1 MSYSL
6 KSSIWCTLV
15 LAAFSGCIKDTL
27 KTSYTYTLAQP
38 IFKTTQ
44 EVRENIKNVP
54 GTALKNPGKMYVSGS
69 YIFLNER
76 NKGIHVINNS
86 NPANPINESFIAI
99 PGCEDLA
106 IFGKTLYADC
116 YTDLMVLDISNPKSV
131 VLKEVTSNLFPE
143 RRFTMGFAMD
153 SNQVIT
159 DWIVKDTTT
168 IHKTNITDG
177 QLINGGLWFNSS
189 FEFTSFSAGN
199 STRTQAGKGGSM
211 ARFAISHNY
220 LYAVTQQN
228 LLALSLANPLS
239 PKLTSNKAMGWGIET
254 IYPFQDKL
262 FIGSNSGMFIYLLSD
277 PAQPKQTAIFTHAT
291 VCDPVIADGNYAYV
305 TLRSGAV
312 CPGFT
317 NQMDVVN
324 VEDIYNPK
332 LVRSYP
338 LTNPHGLDKRG
349 NWLFVCDG
357 KDGLKVL
364 DATDPANVKLKK
376 TIAIKDTYDVI
387 CWGPVAIVSTAA
399 GIYQYNIED
408 VEKITLLSKILI
420 TP

>member
-1 MSYSL
+1 M
-6 KSSIWCTLV
+6 

-27 KTSYTYTLAQP
+27 ITTYTYTLASP

-44 EVRENIKNVP
+44 EVRANIKNLP

-86 NPANPINESFIAI
+86 NPANPVNESFIAI

-106 IFGKTLYADC
+106 IYDKTLYADC

-131 VLKEVTSNLFPE
+131 ILKEVNANLFPE
-143 RRFTMGFAMD
+143 RRYTMGFAMD

-159 DWIVKDTTT
+159 DWIVRDT
-168 IHKTNITDG
+168 IVKYKTNITDG
-177 QLINGGLWFNSS
+177 QLSNGGLWFNSFDAFVS
-189 FEFTSFSAGN
+189 LSSGN
-199 STRTQAGKGGSM
+199 SVRAQAGKGGSM
-211 ARFAISHNY
+211 ARFAITHDY

-228 LLALSLANPLS
+228 LLALSLANPNS

-262 FIGSNSGMFIYLLSD
+262 FIGSNSGMFIYLLTN
-277 PAQPKQTAIFTHAT
+277 PAQPKQTAVFTHAT
-291 VCDPVIADGNYAYV
+291 VCDPVIADGNFAYV
-305 TLRSGAV
+305 TLRSGVV
-312 CPGFT
+312 CQGFT
-317 NQMDVVN
+317 NQLDVVN
-324 VEDIYNPK
+324 IENIYNPK

-364 DATDPANVKLKK
+364 DATDAANLKLKK

-399 GIYQYNIED
+399 GIYQYDIQD
-408 VEKITLLSKILI
+408 VEKISLLSKIMV

>member
-1 MSYSL
+1 MNYSL
-6 KSSIWCTLV
+6 KSSICCILM

-27 KTSYTYTLAQP
+27 ITTYTYTLASP

-44 EVRENIKNVP
+44 EVRANIKNLP
-54 GTALKNPGKMYVSGS
+54 GIALKNPGKMYVSGS

-86 NPANPINESFIAI
+86 NPANPVNESFIAI

-106 IFGKTLYADC
+106 IYDKTLYADC

-131 VLKEVTSNLFPE
+131 ILKEVNANLFPE
-143 RRFTMGFAMD
+143 RRYTMGFAMD

-159 DWIVKDTTT
+159 DWIVRDT
-168 IHKTNITDG
+168 IVKYKTNITDG
-177 QLINGGLWFNSS
+177 QLSNGGLSFNSFDAFVS
-189 FEFTSFSAGN
+189 LSSGN
-199 STRTQAGKGGSM
+199 SVRAQAGKGGSM
-211 ARFAISHNY
+211 ARFAITHDY

-228 LLALSLANPLS
+228 LLALSLANPNS

-262 FIGSNSGMFIYLLSD
+262 FIGSNSGMFIYLLTN
-277 PAQPKQTAIFTHAT
+277 PAQPKQTAVFTHAT
-291 VCDPVIADGNYAYV
+291 VCDPVIADGNFAYV
-305 TLRSGAV
+305 TLRSGVV
-312 CPGFT
+312 CQGFT
-317 NQMDVVN
+317 NQLDVVN
-324 VEDIYNPK
+324 IENIYNPK

-364 DATDPANVKLKK
+364 DATDAANLKLKK

-399 GIYQYNIED
+399 GIYQYDIQD
-408 VEKITLLSKILI
+408 VEKISLLSKIMV